1 VLRKI
6 HIAAVDPISDKKT
19 EKQGKELYVETLEE
33 KESN

>member
-6 HIAAVDPISDKKT
+6 HIAAVDPISDKKP